1 MTAHLNFEMT
11 SRRVAD
17 GGRQR
22 VGSRDA
28 RTQYIPRTEKLFPPL
43 PAGSIARGAFLE
55 KSNPLHPSLHKFILI
70 ERALLLVNGAA
81 ALVFA
86 LYLLFAKLP

>member
-1 MTAHLNFEMT
+1 MSRYLEMT

-43 PAGSIARGAFLE
+43 PAGSIARGSLL
-55 KSNPLHPSLHKFILI
+55 KSPDALHPSLQKFILI
-70 ERALLLVNGAA
+70 ERALLLVNGAV

-86 LYLLFAKLP
+86 VFLLFARF